1 MKNRMD
7 LEDDITRFWIVKD
20 HVKLLTEQY
29 IDSPKY
35 MSQDEVWNNLA
46 AIEAM
51 LELYIDKAMDTYC
64 QVFQLNDY
72 ATPEQKA
79 YREQFLSTFN
89 KSMEAGNKAEK
100 KAKKK

>member
-1 MKNRMD
+1 MD